1 MFLLVKVYPNLNL
14 YDKRMDFL
22 QHQANDKKFIQ
33 LKNIYN
39 FRLDI
44 ARVEAQIKHAKLPM
58 SLMWSMLISSRLQ
71 D

>member
-1 MFLLVKVYPNLNL
+1 
-14 YDKRMDFL
+14 
-22 QHQANDKKFIQ
+22 
-33 LKNIYN
+33 
-39 FRLDI
+39 LDI